1 MKNFY
6 QKDEFIL
13 SNVFGAVCIIGGL
26 LLIKIDI
33 ILPILLILLGMYYL
47 ILIWGTKQYA
57 SKPDN
62 RVADFFNYLASINY
76 YILATFGALILIVA
90 LLKNMPAM
98 ISVSKNHHWVAFAII
113 IVGILIVCAIRFI
126 LFGNYSFAKAPA
138 KSSRSS
144 RTTQSSARRART
156 GRNTNSRSHAN
167 ESNNKSQDSLYDD
180 DDSIT
185 DNGSLYDDDS
195 ITDNGSLYDDDSMTD
210 DASYEYADTADA
222 ANTVDYSS
230 HQEELAE
237 MNSSIEAAI
246 NNDDVDVDEAI
257 GNLFDD
263 YDVNTEDYASSSDV
277 NAEAYVN
284 SSDTGYEYASEN
296 DSTGITPSRTTEDLV
311 ESSDSEAAKAIRR
324 IRESVSSPSQ
334 YLARKKSNSGTAKEY
349 ADDINVGQV
358 EIPYYLKKKLIS
370 YCPDCGAT
378 LEGDFLL
385 CENCGGVMRQKHVDI
400 E

>member
-13 SNVFGAVCIIGGL
+13 SNIFGAVCITGGL

-47 ILIWGTKQYA
+47 ILIWGIKQYA

-62 RVADFFNYLASINY
+62 RIADFFNYLASINY

-126 LFGNYSFAKAPA
+126 LFGNYSFAKAPD

-156 GRNTNSRSHAN
+156 GRNTSSADSNKSH
-167 ESNNKSQDSLYDD
+167 NKSQDSLHE
-180 DDSIT
+180 DDST
-185 DNGSLYDDDS
+185 NNSNSVYEDDSMYEDDSLYADDSLYEGDSLYDD
-195 ITDNGSLYDDDSMTD
+195 NSMSD
-210 DASYEYADTADA
+210 DASYEYADNESV
-222 ANTVDYSS
+222 ANVVDYSS
-230 HQEELAE
+230 HREELAE

-246 NNDDVDVDEAI
+246 SNDAVDVDEAI

-263 YDVNTEDYASSSDV
+263 YDVNA
-277 NAEAYVN
+277 
-284 SSDTGYEYASEN
+284 DTSEN
-296 DSTGITPSRTTEDLV
+296 DGSADITPSQITEDLV

-324 IRESVSSPSQ
+324 IRENVSSPSQ
-334 YLARKKSNSGTAKEY
+334 YLARKKSSSATTKEY